1 MMKSESEEKYV
12 WTEDIEKIL
21 ESIRINSIT
30 LAKEHKKNYFRLKSI
45 LKYFKIPIIVL
56 SACNS
61 VLAIGLNAFLEQ
73 SLVSIVNC
81 IVSLIC
87 GLISSV
93 ELYLAIQKNM
103 EDDLLYSKEF
113 YLLSVDIYKT
123 LNLTSSNRPSDAK
136 LYLEDKYN
144 EYTTLVERSQLIN
157 RKISDKLTPTQYN
170 LLQNIPKFKSDDSNS
185 LSTDEKNSDEI
196 V

>member
-30 LAKEHKKNYFRLKSI
+30 LAKEHKKNYFKLKSI

-185 LSTDEKNSDEI
+185 LSTDEKNSDE
-196 V
+196 VV